1 MTQSGKKPLSGK
13 KTPSMKEIQ
22 PIQEEIQS
30 KQDSSLKNSE
40 ETKEGIPKEE
50 PKKKKKWGF
59 F

>member
-1 MTQSGKKPLSGK
+1 VTQSGKKPLSGK
-13 KTPSMKEIQ
+13 KTPSMK
-22 PIQEEIQS
+22 EIQS